1 MVHVVWTDTGRAS
14 GGTEVGNEVRLTVVT
29 VKGRLQPDS
38 TTAFRPGPG
47 RASDCDDSETDSVTA
62 SAWQGWHP
70 IHRHRSSLRRPVD
83 LDQARIHSPLTTV
96 KQDLLLLGYS
106 RPLASVPSGHRLV
119 RVVSAGRSHLLM
131 RRCGWVAR
139 TWRAAA
145 ARPRLVSLSRE
156 RE

>member
-29 VKGRLQPDS
+29 VQGRLQPDS

-83 LDQARIHSPLTTV
+83 LGQARIQSPLTTV
-96 KQDLLLLGYS
+96 KQACLGTS
-106 RPLASVPSGHRLV
+106 DSWHLFG
-119 RVVSAGRSHLLM
+119 AGI
-131 RRCGWVAR
+131 GWYALYLPVDHIC
-139 TWRAAA
+139 
-145 ARPRLVSLSRE
+145 
-156 RE
+156 